1 MTEQTFVET
10 KQYRRFE
17 EFCDNCAKYK
27 YMGVCYGNPGVG
39 KTFSAQYYA
48 NWDYVNPIITEYPA
62 ANDQGKNVEDDKFL
76 ACKTIFY
83 TAPPVRPSK
92 YTKIY

>member
-1 MTEQTFVET
+1 MTNKTFVET

-39 KTFSAQYYA
+39 
-48 NWDYVNPIITEYPA
+48 
-62 ANDQGKNVEDDKFL
+62 
-76 ACKTIFY
+76 
-83 TAPPVRPSK
+83 
-92 YTKIY
+92 

>member
-27 YMGVCYGNPGVG
+27 YMGVCYGNPGAG
-39 KTFSAQYYA
+39 KTFSAQ
-48 NWDYVNPIITEYPA
+48 
-62 ANDQGKNVEDDKFL
+62 
-76 ACKTIFY
+76 
-83 TAPPVRPSK
+83 
-92 YTKIY
+92 